1 MKGTL
6 CNDANDAQRVWA
18 VSLISSAALI
28 KQQRGQMHAMDILKL
43 QPDHEMRCKSS
54 QRENLHPFSNAVLQS
69 SAPCSLVVQ
78 SDSHTVKIIPKK
90 NSHHSSHQRA
100 TKNAPGTP
108 QRFHWE
114 TSFCTIPISYCIF
127 LRLFL
132 PVSYPKLQAHYVNI
146 LVLDLA
152 IACLFV
158 SCTVRCRRCG
168 QVKPRRMSHL
178 LWHGPLEPFR
188 LAEWIKH
195 FTVLLQCITY
205 IGMFVFEIYL
215 EE

>member
-1 MKGTL
+1 
-6 CNDANDAQRVWA
+6 
-18 VSLISSAALI
+18 
-28 KQQRGQMHAMDILKL
+28 MHAIDISKL

-54 QRENLHPFSNAVLQS
+54 QSENLHPFSNAMPQS
-69 SAPCSLVVQ
+69 SAPCSLVIH
-78 SDSHTVKIIPKK
+78 SDSSTVKIIPLK

-100 TKNAPGTP
+100 TKNARQTP
-108 QRFHWE
+108 E
-114 TSFCTIPISYCIF
+114 ISLGNLFCTIPISYRIF

-146 LVLDLA
+146 LVSDLA

-195 FTVLLQCITY
+195 SSVVLQCITY

-215 EE
+215 EGKPELIRKCHLTPCEPVIY